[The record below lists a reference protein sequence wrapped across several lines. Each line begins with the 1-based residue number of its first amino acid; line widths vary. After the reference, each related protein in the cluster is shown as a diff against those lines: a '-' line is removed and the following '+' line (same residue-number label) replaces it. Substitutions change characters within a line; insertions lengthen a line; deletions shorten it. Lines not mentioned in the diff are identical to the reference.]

1 MAFLVALGSIG
12 RRRRRA
18 SLRWLAQIMGGLVLG
33 WCLLLPS
40 CASSDHAESPNL
52 ALTVS
57 MPVAGLNAT
66 DAASESITQ
75 PVSTIRGVTISTA
88 P

>member
-1 MAFLVALGSIG
+1 MAFLVALGTIG
-12 RRRRRA
+12 IRRRRA
-18 SLRWLAQIMGGLVLG
+18 SLQWLSQSIGGLVLG
-33 WCLLLPS
+33 WCLLLTS
-40 CASSDHAESPNL
+40 CSSSDHAESNNL

-66 DAASESITQ
+66 DSASESITQ